1 MGWSRGSR
9 AFTVLLLISA
19 VGCDGREPL
28 APSFMFV
35 GAPGSFTAT
44 AVAFN
49 QINLTW
55 QDNSTN
61 ETGFEVYQSTTGP
74 AGSFSFLATTGPR
87 ATSYS
92 DVGVVGSKQYCY
104 EVRAFRTTGRKN
116 NYSDF
121 SAVACA
127 TTPRAPVPAAPSSV
141 SAAPYYGYSY
151 TIHVIWTD
159 NSTDESGFRVERSAS
174 ASGPWIALATFY
186 PNTTSIYDYQVT
198 LEQPACYR
206 VFGFNSYGDSDP
218 SNVACTAVP
227 AAPTN
232 LTASLVGTGVNLTWT
247 DNSGVEDGFEV
258 QRASQSEG
266 WSVVANLDMNT
277 TAYHDEPPPD
287 NTYSYSVRAKKDGG
301 TSGSAYSEQV
311 VVAISAP
318 AAPNYADA
326 SPAGSNTVGIFW
338 SDPSLN
344 ETGFR
349 VERLSDGATWTAAGN
364 AVANAT
370 VFWDDPVP
378 SEELV
383 CYRVVAFNLV
393 GDSPPSDSSCTKPPA
408 APTVVA
414 ATPLDAETIEF
425 TWTDNSNVEQGYQVL
440 LDDGYDDPF
449 PIATLDANVT
459 SFQYVD
465 PYGYYYSY
473 FVVAIRDGGMSDRAW
488 FETPA
493 PPGGS
498 AAVRGS
504 PSRVTP
510 RQRGIKGRA
519 VPAAPRRGQARPP
532 PR

>member
-9 AFTVLLLISA
+9 AFTVLLLISV

-87 ATSYS
+87 VTSYS
-92 DVGVVGSKQYCY
+92 DFGVVGSKQYCY

-127 TTPRAPVPAAPSSV
+127 TTPRSLVPAPPSAV
-141 SAAPYYGYSY
+141 NAAPYNGYAV
-151 TIHVIWTD
+151 HVTWMD
-159 NSTDESGFRVERSAS
+159 NSTDESNFRIERSGTAT
-174 ASGPWIALATFY
+174 GPWTAIATFSA
-186 PNTTSIYDYQVT
+186 NSTSLYDYQVAR
-198 LEQPACYR
+198 EQLACYR
-206 VFGFNSYGDSDP
+206 VFALNSYGDSDP
-218 SNVACTAVP
+218 SNVFCTAIP
-227 AAPTN
+227 NSPTDLAATV
-232 LTASLVGTGVNLTWT
+232 VGAGVNLTWI
-247 DNSGVEDGFEV
+247 DHSSVEDGFNIY
-258 QRASQSEG
+258 RTNLADGSAT
-266 WSVVANLDMNT
+266 VVTVGANT

-287 NTYSYSVRAKKDGG
+287 NTYFYGVSAGRDGG
-301 TSGSAYSEQV
+301 TSWYTNNVQV
-311 VVAISAP
+311 VIAISAP

-349 VERLSDGATWTAAGN
+349 VERLGDGATWTAAGN
-364 AVANAT
+364 AGANAT
-370 VFWDDPVP
+370 VFWDYPVP

-383 CYRVVAFNLV
+383 CYRV
-393 GDSPPSDSSCTKPPA
+393 
-408 APTVVA
+408 
-414 ATPLDAETIEF
+414 IEF

-440 LDDGYDDPF
+440 LDDGYDYPL

>member
-74 AGSFSFLATTGPR
+74 AGSFSLLVTTGPR

-92 DVGVVGSKQYCY
+92 DFGVVGSKEYCY

-127 TTPRAPVPAAPSSV
+127 TTPRSLVPAPPSAV
-141 SAAPYYGYSY
+141 NAAPYNGYAV
-151 TIHVIWTD
+151 HVTWMD
-159 NSTDESGFRVERSAS
+159 NSTDESNFRIERSGTAT
-174 ASGPWIALATFY
+174 GPWTAIATFSA
-186 PNTTSIYDYQVT
+186 NSTSLYDYQVAR
-198 LEQPACYR
+198 EQLACYR
-206 VFGFNSYGDSDP
+206 VFALNSYGDSDP
-218 SNVACTAVP
+218 SNVFCTAIP
-227 AAPTN
+227 NSPTDLAATV
-232 LTASLVGTGVNLTWT
+232 VGAGVNLTWI
-247 DNSGVEDGFEV
+247 DHSSVEDGFNIY
-258 QRASQSEG
+258 RTNLADGSAT
-266 WSVVANLDMNT
+266 VVTVGANT

-287 NTYSYSVRAKKDGG
+287 NTYFYGVSAGRDGG
-301 TSGSAYSEQV
+301 TSWYTNNVQV
-311 VVAISAP
+311 VIAISAP

-349 VERLSDGATWTAAGN
+349 VERLGDGATWTAAGN
-364 AVANAT
+364 AGANAT
-370 VFWDDPVP
+370 VFWDYPVP

-425 TWTDNSNVEQGYQVL
+425 TWTDNSNVEQGYQVW
-440 LDDGYDDPF
+440 LDDGYDDPL

-519 VPAAPRRGQARPP
+519 VPTAPRRGQARPP